1 MKDWFSQISTG
12 YKAEHPFSSFN
23 AQPELYQS
31 KIDQAERDLDNMV
44 LYRANQN
51 EKVGKKT

>member
-1 MKDWFSQISTG
+1 MHKL
-12 YKAEHPFSSFN
+12 
-23 AQPELYQS
+23 ELYQS

-51 EKVGKKT
+51 EKVGKKTCQMR